1 MRVAVATAALAI
13 LAACS
18 DDGGG
23 GSSAPDRLYLAL
35 LDSELSVQLVEEEP
49 EPF

>member
-1 MRVAVATAALAI
+1 MRFRLVVLVALQ
-13 LAACS
+13 AACG

-23 GSSAPDRLYLAL
+23 STPDRLYLAL
-35 LDSELSVQLVEEEP
+35 LDSELTVQLVDREP

>member
-1 MRVAVATAALAI
+1 MRLGLVFLVALQ
-13 LAACS
+13 AACGD

-23 GSSAPDRLYLAL
+23 STPDRLYLAL
-35 LDSELSVQLVEEEP
+35 LDSELSVQLVEREP